1 MKYHGSCHCGNI
13 KFDVE
18 GNIDSAM
25 SCNCSICQRKG
36 SLLSFFPTN
45 QFTLLTSGANI
56 GSYTFNKHVIRHKF
70 CQICGIGPYSE
81 GTDPKGNQMVAVN
94 IRCLE
99 NFDLE
104 KIPVHHINGRAH

>member
-13 KFDVE
+13 KFEVE
-18 GNIDSAM
+18 GNIDSAI

-36 SLLSFFPTN
+36 LLLSFFPAD
-45 QFTLLTSGANI
+45 QFTLLSSGENV

-70 CQICGIGPYSE
+70 CQVCGVSPYSE
-81 GTDPKGNQMVAVN
+81 GRDPEGNQMVAVN

-99 NFDLE
+99 NVELE
-104 KIPVHHINGRAH
+104 KIPLHPVNGRAY